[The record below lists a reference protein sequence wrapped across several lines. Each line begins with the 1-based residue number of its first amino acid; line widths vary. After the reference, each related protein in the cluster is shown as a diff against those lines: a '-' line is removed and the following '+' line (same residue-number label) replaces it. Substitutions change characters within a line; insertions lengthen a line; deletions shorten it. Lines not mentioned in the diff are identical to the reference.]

1 MITSFEEIYD
11 ILRSKTK
18 KRLIAAWAVDDHTIT
33 AAYKA
38 VELGIVEATL
48 VGDVNMIKKVCEAE
62 NIDPSV
68 FTIINNDNEL
78 ASIAQAVLMVREGQ
92 GDILMKGLCSTDKYM
107 RGILNKEKG
116 LLPPKAVLSHVCVL
130 DNPNYRKLIIL
141 GDMAVIPLPDLNQK
155 VAIVKYLVNT
165 AKALQIEKPK
175 VALLA
180 ATEQMLP
187 GMQACVDAAI
197 ISKMIDRGQIP
208 GCVGDGPLALDVAIS
223 KEAVQIKKLV
233 SPVAGDA
240 DCLLFPNIESANTF
254 YKVNSQLCQG
264 VKQAAIQAGCHRS
277 RSHGS
282 LRALQPCR
290 QYRDQVELNS
300 TRSAHSKIEP
310 ENHGIY
316 TGNKPRF
323 HFYQDS
329 SFRGGERSIYQ
340 DTQTLVRGDL
350 AVREGHRPARVP

>member
-1 MITSFEEIYD
+1 MITSFEQIYE
-11 ILRSKTK
+11 ILRSKTR

-38 VELGIVEATL
+38 VELGIVDATL

-62 NIDPSV
+62 KIDPSV
-68 FTIINNDNEL
+68 FTIINNENEL

-130 DNPNYRKLIIL
+130 DNPNYDNPNYHKLIVL

-155 VAIVKYLVNT
+155 IAIVKYLVNT

-187 GMQACVDAAI
+187 AMQACVDAAI

-208 GCVGDGPLALDVAIS
+208 GCLGDGPLALDVAISKEADVAIS

-264 VKQAAIQAGCHRS
+264 VKQAAIVAGAMAPCVLSS
-277 RSHGS
+277 RADSI
-282 LRALQPCR
+282 
-290 QYRDQVELNS
+290 ETKLNS
-300 TRSAHSKIEP
+300 IA
-310 ENHGIY
+310 
-316 TGNKPRF
+316 
-323 HFYQDS
+323 
-329 SFRGGERSIYQ
+329 
-340 DTQTLVRGDL
+340 L
-350 AVREGHRPARVP
+350 AALTAK